1 MTKSK
6 KSVRQTIQGVKEE
19 ITSLSGQLEEMQAK
33 HDAMEKER
41 ESLSKS
47 DAVGLKDREAELA
60 QEMKRQQSI
69 INSKNATLEAKQ
81 EQYRRKKKS
90 KEKKKIVNLKKK
102 KSWESFGR
110 NADRGREHGF

>member
-1 MTKSK
+1 
-6 KSVRQTIQGVKEE
+6 
-19 ITSLSGQLEEMQAK
+19 MQAK

-47 DAVGLKDREAELA
+47 DAVGKDREAELA

-69 INSKNATLEAKQ
+69 IDSKNATLEAKQ

-102 KSWESFGR
+102 KSWESFWKKCRQRQRAWLLRSIVFSDGV
-110 NADRGREHGF
+110 